1 MTRNRYQFGLT
12 LLTGFF
18 LLATLIAVLLY
29 TITPAT
35 PAARG
40 PLLLTAFVAILLGAL
55 VSILFFL
62 RWVLRP
68 YRQLVGEAEKA
79 QVGSKSP
86 KSRDEAEF
94 VLETFQSVVA
104 QLQEQRQAL
113 EQLSDQAKQRAD
125 SAERFSER
133 IVASVPS
140 ALLAFDGAGKSML
153 INAPGRALLRVDGDA
168 IGQPVRIIL
177 NRIPQLAEMVED
189 CLRSGI
195 VYRREEI
202 ETQTAEQLTQR
213 LGATVAP
220 IDLTPDRGTRGALCL
235 LTDITEVTQL
245 REQVALKNNLES
257 LGEMSAGLAHEFKN
271 AIATLHGYIQLLQSL
286 ELDERARGTA
296 SSLLNEVRNL
306 SDMVTSFLNFARPQ
320 PLELEEVNLDTL
332 VADCRNELTPLF
344 DQRQIELVI
353 TGSAGVSPTDAE
365 PSNRNRFVIRA
376 DERMLRQA
384 LLNLIRNAAEA
395 IPENASG
402 RVEVL
407 SSIEQDSA
415 GKKWA
420 LVEVRDSGVGI
431 PPADLQRIFI
441 PFFTTKAT
449 GHGVGL
455 ALAHRVITQHGGT
468 LTAANAKGGGA
479 VFALRLP
486 VLQGADLSAHSKT
499 VNINGGHS

>member
-29 TITPAT
+29 SVTPAT
-35 PAARG
+35 PSARG
-40 PLLLTAFVAILLGAL
+40 PLLLTAFVAILLGTL
-55 VSILFFL
+55 VCILFFL
-62 RWVLRP
+62 RWAFRP

-79 QVGSKSP
+79 TVESKAP
-86 KSRDEAEF
+86 KSRDEGEF

-104 QLQEQRQAL
+104 QLQEQRKAL
-113 EQLSDQAKQRAD
+113 EQLSKQASKRAD

-140 ALLAFDGAGKSML
+140 ALIAFDGAGQSMV
-153 INAPGRALLRVDGDA
+153 INAPGRTLLGTDGEGL
-168 IGQPVRIIL
+168 GQPVKVLLRHV
-177 NRIPQLAEMVED
+177 PQLAEMVED
-189 CLRSGI
+189 CLQSGML
-195 VYRREEI
+195 YRREEI
-202 ETQTAEQLTQR
+202 ETDETMPRR

-220 IDLTPDRGTRGALCL
+220 IELTSDRGPRGALCL

-245 REQVALKNNLES
+245 REQVALKKNLES

-271 AIATLHGYIQLLQSL
+271 AIATLHGYVQLLQSL
-286 ELDERARGTA
+286 NLDDEASGTA
-296 SSLLNEVRNL
+296 ASLLKEVRNL

-320 PLELEEVNLDTL
+320 PLELDEVNLDDL
-332 VADCRNELTPLF
+332 LSDCAAELAPLF
-344 DQRQIELVI
+344 QQLQVDLTLDE
-353 TGSAGVSPTDAE
+353 GSKQAADA
-365 PSNRNRFVIRA
+365 PVVIRA

-395 IPENASG
+395 IPASQTDR
-402 RVEVL
+402 RVEISQSL
-407 SSIEQDSA
+407 NR
-415 GKKWA
+415 GKSGKGWA
-420 LVEVRDSGVGI
+420 VVEIRDTGEGI
-431 PPADLQRIFI
+431 PAADLQRIFI

-468 LTAANAKGGGA
+468 LTAANGKDGGA
-479 VFALRLP
+479 VFSLRLP
-486 VLQGADLSAHSKT
+486 V
-499 VNINGGHS
+499 